1 MYNNEAVIMSRHQVF
16 RKVIKDGKEDMELIV
31 DEKQPELTIEKSIEE
46 RVQILENELVIIK
59 ERLVL

>member
-1 MYNNEAVIMSRHQVF
+1 MSRHQVF